1 MKTIIFL
8 TLIFI
13 SVHSTAQIPSYVP
26 SNGLVGWWPFNGN
39 ANDESGNINNGTV
52 NGATLT
58 TDRNGITNSAFS
70 FDGIN
75 DFIEVA
81 HNQSL
86 NCSSVSISLWFNTNN
101 FIANN
106 GYGPH
111 LLSKRESV
119 GWGGSYQMNLGI
131 NQSQNACWAD
141 WTISGNGGIYFDSSN
156 FLTSGNWFNLVYTHD
171 GTNVKLFL
179 NGGLVETIVS
189 PGLLNFNDLPL
200 WFGARPNAGN
210 NSSWFNGSI
219 DDIGIWDH
227 ALTNCEIQDLYNSQL
242 GSSNTSS
249 SQTQT
254 AFDTY
259 IWPVNNQTYTQSG
272 TYSDTIVNAAGCDS
286 IITLNLT
293 LEYTGIDEHNAV
305 NVLVSPNPIT
315 NQFSISGI
323 EQIVSL
329 TLMDM
334 NGKIVKSLNEKEK
347 SHDVSNLNPGMYFL
361 EVRDEN
367 QSYMIKVMKD

>member
-1 MKTIIFL
+1 M
-8 TLIFI
+8 
-13 SVHSTAQIPSYVP
+13 
-26 SNGLVGWWPFNGN
+26 
-39 ANDESGNINNGTV
+39 
-52 NGATLT
+52 
-58 TDRNGITNSAFS
+58 
-70 FDGIN
+70 
-75 DFIEVA
+75 
-81 HNQSL
+81 
-86 NCSSVSISLWFNTNN
+86 
-101 FIANN
+101 
-106 GYGPH
+106 
-111 LLSKRESV
+111 
-119 GWGGSYQMNLGI
+119 
-131 NQSQNACWAD
+131 
-141 WTISGNGGIYFDSSN
+141 
-156 FLTSGNWFNLVYTHD
+156 
-171 GTNVKLFL
+171 KLFL

-249 SQTQT
+249 SQIQT
-254 AFDTY
+254 ALDSY

-293 LEYTGIDEHNAV
+293 LEYTGIDEHNAL

>member
-141 WTISGNGGIYFDSSN
+141 WSISGNGGIYFDSSN

-227 ALTNCEIQDLYNSQL
+227 ALTNCEIHDLYNSQL

-249 SQTQT
+249 SQIQT
-254 AFDTY
+254 ALDSY

-293 LEYTGIDEHNAV
+293 LEYTGIDEHNAL

-334 NGKIVKSLNEKEK
+334 NCKIVKSLNEKEK

>member
-1 MKTIIFL
+1 
-8 TLIFI
+8 
-13 SVHSTAQIPSYVP
+13 
-26 SNGLVGWWPFNGN
+26 
-39 ANDESGNINNGTV
+39 
-52 NGATLT
+52 
-58 TDRNGITNSAFS
+58 
-70 FDGIN
+70 
-75 DFIEVA
+75 
-81 HNQSL
+81 
-86 NCSSVSISLWFNTNN
+86 
-101 FIANN
+101 
-106 GYGPH
+106 
-111 LLSKRESV
+111 
-119 GWGGSYQMNLGI
+119 MNLGI

-141 WTISGNGGIYFDSSN
+141 WSISGNGGIYFDSSN

-227 ALTNCEIQDLYNSQL
+227 ALTNCEIHDLYNSQL

-249 SQTQT
+249 SQIQT
-254 AFDTY
+254 ALDSY

-293 LEYTGIDEHNAV
+293 LEYTGIDEHNAL
-305 NVLVSPNPIT
+305 NVL
-315 NQFSISGI
+315 
-323 EQIVSL
+323 VSL